1 MPFLDDLTA
10 LQDQP
15 AKQVALLQEWLATK
29 PRTLFDELR
38 PVEPILVLPGLAVV
52 TKHRDVVDVL
62 ARDMEFNVSP
72 YASKMHRA
80 TGDFFLGMQ
89 DGATYERE
97 VSIMRLAS
105 SREDLPRLEQDI
117 ENWANEYVGQ
127 KAASG
132 QLDVVG
138 DVARRVPGRLVSDYF
153 GASGVPEPQLLQWLR
168 DLFHDIFINPG
179 DQDPAVKD
187 AAALASTELCT
198 HLDNVIAAQMEAT
211 RNGTVL
217 PDTVLARCVA
227 MTAVP
232 ETALDP
238 LGIRRNIAGLIVG
251 TIDTTSDCVGKVL
264 DYLLDNP
271 KLLDSAVTA
280 AHSGTLDDVRGYVY
294 EALRFHPQA
303 PSLIR
308 VAGQDTVLAAGTADS
323 TTIPAGTT
331 VIVALMSAMFDP
343 EAFPAPEAFNNSRPE
358 RSYLHFGSGMHQ
370 CFGRYINRLQL
381 PIIVRAILRLPGL
394 RRAAGADGAMKFDGP
409 FPDRLLVEFDTIG

>member
-1 MPFLDDLTA
+1 MPFLDDLNA
-10 LQDQP
+10 LENQP
-15 AKQVALLQEWLATK
+15 AQQVALLQFWLANK
-29 PRTLFDELR
+29 PRALFDELR
-38 PVEPILVLPGLAVV
+38 PVAPILMLPGLALVL
-52 TKHRDVVDVL
+52 KHDDVVDVL
-62 ARDMEFNVSP
+62 ARDTDFNVSS
-72 YASKMHRA
+72 YAAKMHRV
-80 TGDFFLGMQ
+80 TGDFFLGMP

-105 SREDLPRLEQDI
+105 SRNDLPRLELDM
-117 ENWANEYVGQ
+117 EKWANECVGA

-153 GASGVPEPQLLQWLR
+153 GASGMPEPQLLQWLR

-179 DQDPAVKD
+179 DQDPAVKE
-187 AAALASTELCT
+187 AAALASTQLCAQ
-198 HLDNVIAAQMEAT
+198 LDQLIAAQMEAART
-211 RNGTVL
+211 GAPL

-227 MTAVP
+227 MAATP

-251 TIDTTSDCVGKVL
+251 TIDTTSECVAKVI
-264 DYLLDNP
+264 DYLLDQP
-271 KLLDSAVTA
+271 KLLDAATTA
-280 AHSGTLDDVRGYVY
+280 AHQGTLDDVRGYVY
-294 EALRFHPQA
+294 EALRFNPQA

-308 VAGQDTVLAAGTADS
+308 VAGQDTVLAAGTEHS
-323 TTIPAGTT
+323 TAIPAGTT
-331 VIVALMSAMFDP
+331 VIVALMSAMFDV
-343 EAFPAPEAFNNSRPE
+343 EAFPAPEAFNPSRPE

-394 RRAAGADGAMKFDGP
+394 RRAAGASGTMTFDGP
-409 FPDRLLVEFDTIG
+409 FPNQLLVEFDTKA